1 MNASNFARRA
11 LAPLALL
18 LIAGA
23 AQAQGDNPYG
33 IGSVWDKSDA
43 VTKAVLFTLVAMSA
57 GSWYVIITK
66 LLQQA
71 RLGAQSRAAQ
81 RDF

>member
-1 MNASNFARRA
+1 MNASTFVRRA

-18 LIAGA
+18 LVAGA

-33 IGSVWDKSDA
+33 IASVWGKRDTI
-43 VTKAVLFTLVAMSA
+43 TKAFPCTRIAMSA

-66 LLQQA
+66 LL
-71 RLGAQSRAAQ
+71 
-81 RDF
+81 